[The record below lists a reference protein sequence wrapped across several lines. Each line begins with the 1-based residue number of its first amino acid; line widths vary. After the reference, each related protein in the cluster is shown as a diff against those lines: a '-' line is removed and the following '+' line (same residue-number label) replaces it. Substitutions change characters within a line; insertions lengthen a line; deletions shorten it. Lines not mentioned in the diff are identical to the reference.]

1 MRSQLETFLEQWRS
15 PSPTLTVHTSGS
27 TGTPKALE
35 VEKERMRAS
44 ARMTCD
50 FLGLKPTDTALLCMP
65 LQFIAGMMM
74 VVRAEERGLQ
84 LISVE
89 PSNRPLQPFCSQS
102 PLPIGGGREGAFTLA
117 AMVPSQ
123 VYETLQHPAE
133 HALFCRIRHV
143 IIGGGALPPAL
154 EAELRTL
161 PNHIWHSYGMTE
173 TLSHIALRPIAP
185 SISLSSPS
193 GESHDAWDSW
203 FEPLPGITLSQTPE
217 GCLVIDAPA
226 LNPERLVTHDIVEFR
241 EEQSAT
247 KLSSPLGEAGRG
259 QSFRILGRSDNT
271 VCSGGIKI
279 QIEEVERH
287 LSPTLAD
294 TVQFTSRPDPKFGEV
309 LVCLT
314 TQALTIDQ
322 LRTLL
327 PNPYWVPKHII
338 RVAQLPRTATDKP
351 DRAEAKRIAQI
362 MNYEL

>member
-1 MRSQLETFLEQWRS
+1 MRSQLKEFLEQWRS

-50 FLGLKPTDTALLCMP
+50 FLGLKPADTALLCMP
-65 LQFIAGMMM
+65 LRFIAGMMM
-74 VVRAEERGLQ
+74 VVRAEERSLQ
-84 LISVE
+84 LLSVE
-89 PSNRPLQPFCSQS
+89 PSNRPLQPFCSTIGAPS
-102 PLPIGGGREGAFTLA
+102 LPFPQDGLTLV

-123 VYETLQHPAE
+123 VYETLQHPDE
-133 HALFCRIRHV
+133 RALFCRIRHV

-173 TLSHIALRPIAP
+173 TLSHIALRPVHAP
-185 SISLSSPS
+185 
-193 GESHDAWDSW
+193 W
-203 FEPLPGITLSQTPE
+203 FTPLPGITLSQTAE
-217 GCLVIDAPA
+217 GCLVIDAPH
-226 LNPERLVTHDIVEFR
+226 LCPERLTTHDIVEFAHR
-241 EEQSAT
+241 
-247 KLSSPLGEAGRG
+247 PEAGSRTP
-259 QSFRILGRSDNT
+259 FRILGRSDNT

-287 LSPTLAD
+287 LQPTLAD
-294 TVQFTSRPDPKFGEV
+294 TVQLTSLPHPKFGEV

-314 TQALTIDQ
+314 TLPLSMQR

-327 PNPYWVPKHII
+327 PNPYWLPKRII
-338 RVAQLPRTATDKP
+338 RVAQLPRTATGKP
-351 DRAEAKRIAQI
+351 DRAEAKRIAQSAK
-362 MNYEL
+362 